1 MGQLSRIKYAMNLW
15 KLAIIENIGGKVT
28 QEVSQRIDR
37 EDEMK
42 VLLGELMSRR
52 KEECLSSIAIKD
64 QMTRLMRRMFINVA
78 DGHQVSFEDMSS
90 MVHTWEGIVQKDKDL
105 LTIQHDIDSTLI
117 DLLTKVSQQLDLVEQ
132 EKEWEAER
140 LKRRHLEYND
150 DLAAG

>member
-90 MVHTWEGIVQKDKDL
+90 MVYTWEGIVQKDKDL